1 MLGYIVEH
9 MSRNP
14 GAKAKMIAEIDSVF
28 NGNIERAITLEDLEK
43 LNYCEAVI
51 NESEC
56 ILTAI
61 MSKFLFLS
69 ILDLLL

>member
-1 MLGYIVEH
+1 
-9 MSRNP
+9 
-14 GAKAKMIAEIDSVF
+14 MIAEIDSVF
-28 NGNIERAITLEDLEK
+28 NGNTERAITLEDLEK